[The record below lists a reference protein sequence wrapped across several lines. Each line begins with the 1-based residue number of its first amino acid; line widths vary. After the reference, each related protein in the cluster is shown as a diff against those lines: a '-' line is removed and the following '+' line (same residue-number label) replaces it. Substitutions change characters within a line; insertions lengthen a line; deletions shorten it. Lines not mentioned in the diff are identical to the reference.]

1 MTWLFW
7 LFSSNCDVM
16 GKNRSARTGAGSQAS
31 LRTDNISQYLKEVQK
46 YLSGGL
52 ATEHTYRPA
61 LQRFIESSTRG
72 ITATNEPKR
81 VKCGAPDFIIT
92 RKEIP
97 LGHIEAKDVGKS
109 LDAIEKDAR
118 SANPRTSDGEQLKRY
133 REGLNNLIL
142 TNYLEFRWYVGGD
155 HRMSVRLARVGA
167 QGKLRKEKDGE
178 KQTLQLI
185 SQFLAAKVTTIGTP
199 KELAAR
205 MAAMAR
211 LIRQIIS
218 RALEDEDNG
227 GSLHDQMEGFRQVLL
242 HSLKPDEFADM
253 YAQTICYGLF
263 AARCN
268 HNGGQPFTRQQASY
282 ELPRTNPFLRKMFGY
297 MAGPELDHRVTWA
310 VDDLAELLNRAD
322 MNAILKDFG
331 KRTRREDPVLHFY
344 ETFLAAY
351 DPKMREARG
360 VYYTPEPVVSY
371 IVRSVDQI
379 LKKDFGLPDGLA
391 ETSKV
396 PVYET
401 VPDKSGK
408 PKRQKTRECHKV
420 LILDPAV
427 GTGTFLHG
435 VIDHIHERIVGR
447 GQAGMWSG
455 YVSEHLLPR
464 LFGFE
469 LLMAPYAMAHMKL
482 DLQLK
487 ETKYNFKTDERL
499 NIFLTNTLE
508 EGFAVSHVLPFANWL
523 AEEANK
529 AGRVKKDFPV
539 MVVLGNPPY
548 SGHSQTPA
556 ERIVEIKPGQ
566 TYFVE
571 SKGGRTERK
580 ATKLIRRKEKTFIG
594 RLIQDYFYVDGEP
607 LKERQVKWL
616 HDDYV
621 KFIRFAQWRIEQT
634 GYGILAFITNHSY
647 LDNPTFR
654 GMRQSLTTT
663 FDDIY
668 ILDLHGNTKKKEKCP
683 DGSKDENVFDIQQ
696 GVAIGIFVKRS
707 TGVPP
712 VNNHGQVGHATIR
725 HAHLWGLRELR
736 EANADGQR
744 QLTGGKYYC
753 LNESSIGTTEWASIH
768 PQKPFYLFV
777 PQDTNLLG
785 EYEAWWRISDAMPE
799 NNVGFVTARDRFVI
813 GFDEKVLLQRIKEF
827 RAKDADVSSLELS
840 EKYGLKDTTSWNLET
855 ARQRLRADRNWQ
867 QHFRSCL
874 YRPFDIRHIYYS
886 LDILERPVYQ
896 IQRHMLAGKNIGLI
910 ATRQTRD
917 EWHVFSTRHI
927 MGHKSLAAYDIN
939 SLFPLYLYP
948 KPEQDNLL
956 DVDEP
961 TNAPGGRR
969 PNLAKEFISE
979 LSSKL
984 RMTFI
989 PDGKGDLKKT
999 FGPEDVFNYMY
1010 AVFHS
1015 PTYRSRYAEF
1025 LKIDFPRLPLTSK
1038 QPLFRALCGLG
1049 EELVGL
1055 HLMEKQAPPKTR
1067 FDVAGVNHV
1076 EKVRY
1081 TQPGQTV
1088 PTGRVWINK
1097 EQYFD
1102 NVPKNVWEFHIG
1114 GYQVCQKWLK
1124 DRKGRKL
1131 SYDDLQHYRC
1141 IVSSLTET
1149 IRLMAE
1155 INQTIDKHGGWPIK

>member
-1 MTWLFW
+1 METIPSRERIRSLKGFW
-7 LFSSNCDVM
+7 KSCRWTQWSS
-16 GKNRSARTGAGSQAS
+16 
-31 LRTDNISQYLKEVQK
+31 
-46 YLSGGL
+46 
-52 ATEHTYRPA
+52 
-61 LQRFIESSTRG
+61 
-72 ITATNEPKR
+72 
-81 VKCGAPDFIIT
+81 APDFIIT
-92 RKEIP
+92 RKETP

-118 SANPRTSDGEQLKRY
+118 SANPRTSDGKQLKRY

-142 TNYLEFRWYVGGD
+142 TNYLEFRWYVGGE

-167 QGKLRKEKDGE
+167 QGKLKKEKDGE
-178 KQTLQLI
+178 EQTLQLI
-185 SQFLAAKVTTIGTP
+185 SEFFDAEVPTIGTP

-218 RALEDEDNG
+218 RALEDEDKG

-268 HNGGQPFTRQQASY
+268 HNGGQPFTRQQAAY

-371 IVRSVDQI
+371 IVRSVNHI
-379 LKKDFGLPDGLA
+379 LKKDFNLPDGLA
-391 ETSKV
+391 DTSKV

-401 VPDKSGK
+401 VPGKSGK
-408 PKRQKTRECHKV
+408 PRRQKTRECHKV

-427 GTGTFLHG
+427 GTGTFLHE
-435 VIDHIHERIVGR
+435 VIDHIHEHTVSR

-487 ETKYNFKTDERL
+487 ESKYDFKTDERL

-508 EGFAVSHVLPFANWL
+508 EAFAVSHVLPFANFL
-523 AEEANK
+523 AEEANE
-529 AGRVKKDFPV
+529 AGKVKKDFPV

-548 SGHSQTPA
+548 SGHSQTPT
-556 ERIVEIKPGQ
+556 ERVVTIKKGQ
-566 TYFVE
+566 EYFVE
-571 SKGGRTERK
+571 YKGSHTRRK
-580 ATKLIRRKEKTFIG
+580 ATKDVRRKEKTFIG

-654 GMRQSLTTT
+654 GMRQNLMNT
-663 FDDIY
+663 FDHIY

-707 TGVPP
+707 TGVPL
-712 VNNHGQVGHATIR
+712 VNNHGQDGHATIR

-753 LNESSIGTTEWASIH
+753 LNESSIGTTEWTSVH

-777 PQDTNLLG
+777 PQDTNLLE
-785 EYEAWWRISDAMPE
+785 EYETGWRISDAMPK

-813 GFDEKVLLQRIKEF
+813 DFDEKVLLQRIKEF
-827 RAKDADVSSLELS
+827 RAKESDVSSLELS
-840 EKYGLKDTTSWNLET
+840 EKYSLKNTTSWDLEI
-855 ARQRLRADRNWQ
+855 ARKRLRVDPNWK
-867 QHFRSCL
+867 QHFRRCL

-886 LDILERPVYQ
+886 LDVLERPVYQ
-896 IQRHMLAGKNIGLI
+896 IQRHMLAGKNVGLI
-910 ATRQTRD
+910 SARSNKSATADHFFCSR
-917 EWHVFSTRHI
+917 FI
-927 MGHKSLAAYDIN
+927 METKCGERTTQSC
-939 SLFPLYLYP
+939 LFPLYLYP
-948 KPEQDNLL
+948 KPEKDNLL
-956 DVDEP
+956 DIDQP
-961 TNAPGGRR
+961 SKAPGGRR
-969 PNLAKEFISE
+969 PNLAKEFINE
-979 LSSKL
+979 FSSKL

-999 FGPEDVFNYMY
+999 FRPEDVLDYIY

-1067 FDVAGVNHV
+1067 FDVAGDNHV

-1081 TQPGQTV
+1081 TEPGQTA

-1102 NVPKNVWEFHIG
+1102 NVPQNVWEFHIG

-1124 DRKGRKL
+1124 DRRGRKL

-1141 IVSSLTET
+1141 IVSALAET
-1149 IRLMAE
+1149 IYLMAQ
-1155 INQTIDKHGGWPIK
+1155 IDRTIDKHGGWPIR